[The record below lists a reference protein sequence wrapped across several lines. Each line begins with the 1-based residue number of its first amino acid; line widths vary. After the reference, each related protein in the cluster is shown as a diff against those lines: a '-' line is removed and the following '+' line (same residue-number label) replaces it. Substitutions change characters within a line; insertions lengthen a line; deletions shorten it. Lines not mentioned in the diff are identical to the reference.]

1 MTNKQT
7 ERPAKQVRQGERGRP
22 VLAVLLSSLALLVLA
37 FAGLSLLLTADVI
50 PSIGGID
57 GTG

>member
-1 MTNKQT
+1 MTDKNT

-22 VLAVLLSSLALLVLA
+22 VLAVLLSSLALLVLV
-37 FAGLSLLLTADVI
+37 FVGLSLLMTADII
-50 PSIGGID
+50 PSIGDID

>member
-1 MTNKQT
+1 MTDKNT

-22 VLAVLLSSLALLVLA
+22 VLAVLLSSLALLVLV
-37 FAGLSLLLTADVI
+37 FVGLSLLMTADII
-50 PSIGGID
+50 PSIGGIN